1 MVKRNACVF
10 ISGKGSNLKKLFLN
24 SIQYNYPIN
33 IKLVVSS
40 TYKAYGLNIAKRMGV
55 PVLIFNNNNFLSE
68 KKLLVEL
75 KKKNISLILLAGYM
89 KILTKSFLR
98 SYGKNV
104 LNIHPSLLPKHR
116 GLNTYQKVLNNNDK
130 KTGCTVHLVNEKLD
144 AGKIIL
150 KKSFFTDSSDDLK
163 SLKKKTQKL
172 EYVAYSEAL
181 IKFLNK
187 N

>member
-1 MVKRNACVF
+1 
-10 ISGKGSNLKKLFLN
+10 
-24 SIQYNYPIN
+24 
-33 IKLVVSS
+33 
-40 TYKAYGLNIAKRMGV
+40 
-55 PVLIFNNNNFLSE
+55 
-68 KKLLVEL
+68 
-75 KKKNISLILLAGYM
+75 M

-144 AGKIIL
+144 EGKIIL

-172 EYVAYSEAL
+172 EYMAYSEAL
-181 IKFLNK
+181 FKFFNK